1 MNHHFMEACA
11 LALCLLPAAAG
22 ATGGAVDALPND
34 GNGDV
39 HYTTVYSSAFSTDGM
54 NHESQSSLYF
64 NDGFGRL
71 TEFEMKSENHVMTL
85 TIRQNMGIVWKGS
98 CHVDNDAFSV
108 VRRESMGH
116 IYFLITMGEHHYRGE
131 ITGDDK
137 WEISEDKGELG
148 DLPIS
153 GASGI
158 GAAGVHSAAGKN
170 EKT

>member
-1 MNHHFMEACA
+1 MNCRFMGGIV
-11 LALCLLPAAAG
+11 LALCLLPAVVGAAG
-22 ATGGAVDALPND
+22 EAAGSLPDEENSEI
-34 GNGDV
+34 
-39 HYTTVYSSAFSTDGM
+39 HYTSVYSSAFSTDGM
-54 NHESQSSLYF
+54 NHESQSSLYV

-85 TIRQNMGIVWKGS
+85 TIRQNMGVVWKGS

-137 WEISEDKGELG
+137 WEISEDKGK
-148 DLPIS
+148 LPVSLLPASS
-153 GASGI
+153 GNVEEVTARPT
-158 GAAGVHSAAGKN
+158 VKGK
-170 EKT
+170 

>member
-1 MNHHFMEACA
+1 MNCRFMGGVV
-11 LALCLLPAAAG
+11 LALCLLPAVAGAAG
-22 ATGGAVDALPND
+22 EAAGSLPDEENSEI
-34 GNGDV
+34 
-39 HYTTVYSSAFSTDGM
+39 HYTSVYSSAFSTDGM

-85 TIRQNMGIVWKGS
+85 TIRQNMGVVWKGS

-137 WEISEDKGELG
+137 WEISEDKRK
-148 DLPIS
+148 LPVSLLPDSS
-153 GASGI
+153 GNVEEVTARPT
-158 GAAGVHSAAGKN
+158 VKGK
-170 EKT
+170 

>member
-1 MNHHFMEACA
+1 MNCRFMGGVV
-11 LALCLLPAAAG
+11 LALCLLPAVVGAAG
-22 ATGGAVDALPND
+22 EAAGSVPDEENSEI
-34 GNGDV
+34 
-39 HYTTVYSSAFSTDGM
+39 HYTSVYSSAFSTDGM

-85 TIRQNMGIVWKGS
+85 TIRQNMGVVWKGS

-137 WEISEDKGELG
+137 WEISEDKGKVPVSL
-148 DLPIS
+148 LPDSS
-153 GASGI
+153 GNVEEVTARPT
-158 GAAGVHSAAGKN
+158 VKGK
-170 EKT
+170 

>member
-1 MNHHFMEACA
+1 
-11 LALCLLPAAAG
+11 
-22 ATGGAVDALPND
+22 
-34 GNGDV
+34 
-39 HYTTVYSSAFSTDGM
+39 M

-85 TIRQNMGIVWKGS
+85 TIRQNMGVVWKGS

-137 WEISEDKGELG
+137 WEISEDKGKLPVSLLPDSLG
-148 DLPIS
+148 NVEEVTARP
-153 GASGI
+153 A
-158 GAAGVHSAAGKN
+158 VKGK
-170 EKT
+170 